1 MAGLAHLSL
10 ILTLAAV
17 HVALRFVAFL
27 VTACSAARAGWR
39 QGWAQERNRQ
49 ALHHR
54 RRR

>member
-17 HVALRFVAFL
+17 HIALRLVAFL
-27 VTACSAARAGWR
+27 VTACRAARTGWR
-39 QGWAQERNRQ
+39 QGWTQERNRQ
-49 ALHHR
+49 AIHHR